1 MTRKE
6 IYNRALEA
14 VVAHYD
20 GPEAAAVAER
30 FCADLYGFGRFEMV
44 LDGGVE
50 PEGFVLGDFEEC
62 LGRLSAGEPVQYI
75 VGHTEFLGRKF
86 GVRPGVLIPR
96 PETEELV
103 LMIARREL
111 PRGARILDVG
121 TGSGAIAVSLALEI
135 EGARVE
141 AIDLSEVAVEVA
153 RSNAEALGAEVAIE
167 RADIFAFEPEAEG
180 YDVVVSNPPYIPV
193 AERVE
198 MPRNVVDFEPS
209 EALFVPNDEP
219 LIFYERIADVALGGL
234 RRGGLLAFEIHE
246 RLAIETAQMLV
257 RKGFKEVTTYE
268 DFYSKPRMI
277 LCTK

>member
-1 MTRKE
+1 
-6 IYNRALEA
+6 
-14 VVAHYD
+14 
-20 GPEAAAVAER
+20 
-30 FCADLYGFGRFEMV
+30 
-44 LDGGVE
+44 
-50 PEGFVLGDFEEC
+50 
-62 LGRLSAGEPVQYI
+62 
-75 VGHTEFLGRKF
+75 
-86 GVRPGVLIPR
+86 
-96 PETEELV
+96 
-103 LMIARREL
+103 MIARREL

-153 RSNAEALGAEVAIE
+153 RSNAEALGAEVAVE

-198 MPRNVVDFEPS
+198 MLRNVVDFEPS